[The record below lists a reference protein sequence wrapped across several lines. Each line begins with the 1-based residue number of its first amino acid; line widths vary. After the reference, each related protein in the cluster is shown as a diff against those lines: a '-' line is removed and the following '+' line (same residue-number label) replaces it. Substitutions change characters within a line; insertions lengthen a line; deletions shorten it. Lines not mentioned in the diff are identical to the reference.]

1 MAKKEEKLTIMNDG
15 NEIEFLYSDLTEEA
29 QAQYNRANELAGQLM
44 RLDQQANELRF
55 LANNYIRFVIDEL
68 EKDVDFLNFQL
79 SKISISNVALTDTEV
94 ETLISVKI

>member
-15 NEIEFLYSDLTEEA
+15 KEIEFLYSDLSEEA

-68 EKDVDFLNFQL
+68 EKDVDDNEE
-79 SKISISNVALTDTEV
+79 K
-94 ETLISVKI
+94 

>member
-1 MAKKEEKLTIMNDG
+1 MSKKEEKLTIMNDG
-15 NEIEFLYSDLTEEA
+15 KEIQFLYSDLTEEA

-68 EKDVDFLNFQL
+68 NKDVDE
-79 SKISISNVALTDTEV
+79 KE
-94 ETLISVKI
+94 EK

>member
-1 MAKKEEKLTIMNDG
+1 MAKKEEKLTIMSDG
-15 NEIEFLYSDLTEEA
+15 KEIEFLYSDLTEEA

-68 EKDVDFLNFQL
+68 EKDVDD
-79 SKISISNVALTDTEV
+79 KE
-94 ETLISVKI
+94 EK

>member
-15 NEIEFLYSDLTEEA
+15 KEIEFLYSDLTEEA

-68 EKDVDFLNFQL
+68 DKDVDE
-79 SKISISNVALTDTEV
+79 KE
-94 ETLISVKI
+94 EK

>member
-1 MAKKEEKLTIMNDG
+1 MSKKEEKLTIMHDG
-15 NEIEFLYSDLTEEA
+15 EEIKFLYSDLTEEA

-68 EKDVDFLNFQL
+68 NKDVDE
-79 SKISISNVALTDTEV
+79 KE
-94 ETLISVKI
+94 EK

>member
-1 MAKKEEKLTIMNDG
+1 MAKKEEKLTIMSDG
-15 NEIEFLYSDLTEEA
+15 KEIEFLYSDLTEEA

-68 EKDVDFLNFQL
+68 EKDVDE
-79 SKISISNVALTDTEV
+79 KE
-94 ETLISVKI
+94 EK

>member
-15 NEIEFLYSDLTEEA
+15 KEIEFLYSDLSEEA

-68 EKDVDFLNFQL
+68 EKDVDD
-79 SKISISNVALTDTEV
+79 KE
-94 ETLISVKI
+94 EK

>member
-1 MAKKEEKLTIMNDG
+1 MSKKEEKLTIMNDG
-15 NEIEFLYSDLTEEA
+15 KEIEFLYSDLTEEA

-68 EKDVDFLNFQL
+68 NKDVDE
-79 SKISISNVALTDTEV
+79 KE
-94 ETLISVKI
+94 EK